1 MRGANAAW
9 LRAGSLAQQR
19 SIVVARLSLAAMN
32 VVAESERLTLLRAL
46 PLSPALRAMAEGRL
60 PHPQLWRCQTGTPLY
75 VYSGAE
81 APAGPVLIP
90 LWDWNDWVLG
100 VREQPDGLE
109 FVRFDIEMP
118 DEVECLAR
126 TEAGLWARL
135 FDALYEDDLELDELE
150 TIARTVDYRYWPQQL
165 QSREAAEPHWGG
177 GSVHSHWLQ
186 AWIATVDARAAAG

>member
-1 MRGANAAW
+1 
-9 LRAGSLAQQR
+9 
-19 SIVVARLSLAAMN
+19 MN
-32 VVAESERLTLLRAL
+32 VVAESERLARLRAL

-60 PHPQLWRCQTGTPLY
+60 PHPQLWRCQTGKPFY
-75 VYSGAE
+75 VYRGAE

-90 LWDWNDWVLG
+90 LWDWNDWVRG
-100 VREQPDGLE
+100 VRERPDGLE

-150 TIARTVDYRYWPQQL
+150 AIARAVDYRYWPLQL
-165 QSREAAEPHWGG
+165 KSREAAEPHWSG
-177 GSVHSHWLQ
+177 GSAHSHWLQ
-186 AWIATVDARAAAG
+186 AWTAAIDARAGAE